1 VSELD
6 PDAPEDEEPE
16 PGDRRDEAPPP
27 PEEWPADYLDPKPM
41 DPTGR

>member
-27 PEEWPADYLDPKPM
+27 PEEWPADYLDPTPM